1 MAGAPRTSKA
11 LFERAS
17 DTTGNKLENHPL
29 LETPS
34 HSRNKF
40 AIGKQIY
47 ASTIFQCVRQH
58 TTSQLPYSY
67 YQSLD
72 NTASFLDNMNL
83 NVFENLY
90 QCVAMNQLPPAQSK
104 FC

>member
-1 MAGAPRTSKA
+1 MEGAPRTSRA
-11 LFERAS
+11 LFELAS
-17 DTTGNKLENHPL
+17 GTTGNKPEKQPL

-40 AIGKQIY
+40 AIGKQIC

-72 NTASFLDNMNL
+72 NTASFLDDMNL